1 MFSKNSTQSELL
13 LSKKTLYEENVN
25 REIERNLISEGTIFA
40 KKGESVSPA
49 DIIGECYVS
58 RGFRIFNIAETL
70 GIKPNEIS
78 NYLKKEPGSKVFKGE
93 VLAEKKRYLGVLTRQ
108 FIVPCDGILEGLNQ
122 KDGQLTIRFL
132 PEKNKL
138 LSGFYG
144 EVQEV
149 NEGKSVILKT
159 EVHVIRGQIGM
170 GIKREGIFNFISD
183 HGDNITPLDVDA
195 QYARKILLLGSL
207 VSKDIVQK
215 CLALGVKGIIG
226 GGINFKDYQSL
237 IGSLN
242 PREDVGVSI
251 LILTG
256 FGRSDIDSK
265 ITGILQKYQHRHVIL
280 DPQSKELLIPLSP
293 TEWLKKRSKKK
304 SEEIEFLKIGNEVLI
319 LSWPYLGKRGI
330 ITGLEAEKK
339 NELSSCVSVFAAKV
353 KISDGKEVTLPI
365 RNLQLI

>member
-1 MFSKNSTQSELL
+1 MLSKESIQSELF
-13 LSKKTLYEENVN
+13 LSRKTLYEENVN
-25 REIERNLISEGTIFA
+25 REIERSLVSEGEIFV
-40 KKGESVSPA
+40 KKGDTVSPA
-49 DIIGECYVS
+49 DIIGECYIS

-70 GIKPNEIS
+70 GIRPNGIG

-108 FIVPCDGILEGLNQ
+108 FIVPCDGILEGINQ

-149 NEGKSVILKT
+149 NEYKSVILKT
-159 EVHVIRGQIGM
+159 EVHVVRGQIGI
-170 GIKREGIFNFISD
+170 GIKREGIFNLVSGNSENVSPF
-183 HGDNITPLDVDA
+183 DVDA

-215 CLALGVKGIIG
+215 CLALGVKGIVG

-256 FGRSDIDSK
+256 FGRSDIDYK
-265 ITGILQKYQHRHVIL
+265 IIEILQEFQHRHIIL

-293 TEWLKKRSKKK
+293 TEWARKRMKKK
-304 SEEIEFLKIGNEVLI
+304 PEEIGFLKVGNEVLI

-330 ITGLEAEKK
+330 ITKLETDRKK
-339 NELSSCVSVFAAKV
+339 DLSSCISVFTAKV
-353 KISDGKEVTLPI
+353 KISDGKEISLPV